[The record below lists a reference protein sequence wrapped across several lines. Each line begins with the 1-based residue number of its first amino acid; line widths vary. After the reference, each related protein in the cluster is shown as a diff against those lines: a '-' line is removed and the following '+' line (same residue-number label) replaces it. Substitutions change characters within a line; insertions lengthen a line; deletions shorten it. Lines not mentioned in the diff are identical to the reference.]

1 MTEGAGSDA
10 YGSVVGRSGDADRY
24 WSATDRS
31 GDARIVADLG
41 GEPGRVFKDALT
53 RFDLVILVGSG
64 APWRRTDYDFLERM
78 TAEGLITKSCRVIMN
93 MAGRD
98 AAQLLPQGTRAYL
111 FPFENDPFSP
121 GSETRKLFGKIVGG
135 S

>member
-1 MTEGAGSDA
+1 MGE
-10 YGSVVGRSGDADRY
+10 
-24 WSATDRS
+24 
-31 GDARIVADLG
+31 ARIVADLG
-41 GEPGRVFKDALT
+41 GEPGRVFREALA

-78 TAEGLITKSCRVIMN
+78 ERDGLFTKSCRVIMN
-93 MAGRD
+93 MAERG
-98 AAQLLPQGTRAYL
+98 AAQLLPQGIKAFL